1 MAKTGTY
8 HQNVLAWSVN
18 FVFKWN
24 SWKTFWHSQWK
35 APKSRLCS
43 AISFSLFCCIR
54 CLFSIYSQVLFS
66 CQLRTHS
73 AALVYHVG
81 FYALITLR
89 ASFQVA
95 WKKNKSQYEFMKQ
108 CMNKSFPALNTP
120 LSKWSRDFSRTIY
133 ITVADTVFKFS
144 CQSQN
149 GILNHPIF
157 LNEVSEF

>member
-1 MAKTGTY
+1 MLILFSGEIPER
-8 HQNVLAWSVN
+8 LSDIL
-18 FVFKWN
+18 
-24 SWKTFWHSQWK
+24 TFWHRLISEKIPSQDF
-35 APKSRLCS
+35 AQQFHSACLLHQLFVQYLFPSFVFMTPPYPLCCPCLSRG
-43 AISFSLFCCIR
+43 F
-54 CLFSIYSQVLFS
+54 
-66 CQLRTHS
+66 LRTHNS
-73 AALVYHVG
+73 L
-81 FYALITLR
+81 
-89 ASFQVA
+89 SFLSSSLG
-95 WKKNKSQYEFMKQ
+95 KKKSQYEFVKQ